1 MLAGA
6 LPRQD
11 AVIENEEEYVFIDP
25 LWMSNFVDVY
35 NSAIQLIED
44 ELSSIDARLTAGG
57 L

>member
-11 AVIENEEEYVFIDP
+11 AVVENEQQHVFIDP
-25 LWMSNFVDVY
+25 LWISNFVDVY